1 MATTIKLVRRLA
13 NPRRV
18 RRTKNARRRTT
29 HRRINP
35 ALVLTLGA
43 VNPKRRTTMNPKRK
57 RKHNARRRRKHVSVL
72 AFKRHNPRRRVH
84 RRRHNPLL
92 VRYTTRRRHHR
103 RRNPVF
109 SVSNWTLV
117 AGGLTG
123 VAATRFVGQ
132 IIPAGALGF
141 AGSMGP
147 LVRDAISAAV
157 VSWGGGAVVGGG
169 SEGKARF
176 REGLT
181 FGALMQV
188 ASTAIAAFVPSLRN
202 YGFGIS
208 GMGYMMPA
216 QFPVPQNPLSIPAPA
231 PAPAAP
237 NARVTANGLT
247 RAFGTAL

>member
-43 VNPKRRTTMNPKRK
+43 VNPKRRTTMKRK
-57 RKHNARRRRKHVSVL
+57 RKHNPRRRRKAISVM
-72 AFKRHNPRRRVH
+72 AFKPIRRRSNPRRRA
-84 RRRHNPLL
+84 RRRYNPLL
-92 VRYTTRRRHHR
+92 VRYTARRRHRR

-109 SVSNWTLV
+109 SISNWTLV

-147 LVRDAISAAV
+147 LVRDLISAAA
-157 VSWGGGAVVGGG
+157 VSWGGGSLVGGG
-169 SEGKARF
+169 SEKKDRF

-188 ASTAIAAFVPSLRN
+188 ASTAISVFVPSLRN

-216 QFPVPQNPLSIPAPA
+216 QFPVPQNPLAIPA

>member
-43 VNPKRRTTMNPKRK
+43 VNPKRRTTMKRK
-57 RKHNARRRRKHVSVL
+57 RKYNPRRRRKAIPVM
-72 AFKRHNPRRRVH
+72 AFKPIRRRSNPRRRSH
-84 RRRHNPLL
+84 RRRNPLL
-92 VRYTTRRRHHR
+92 VRYTTRRRYR

-109 SVSNWTLV
+109 SISNWTLV

-147 LVRDAISAAV
+147 LVRDLISAAA
-157 VSWGGGAVVGGG
+157 VSWGGGSLVGGG
-169 SEGKARF
+169 SEKKERF

-188 ASTAIAAFVPSLRN
+188 ASTAISVFVPSLRG

-216 QFPVPQNPLSIPAPA
+216 QFPVPQNPLAIPA